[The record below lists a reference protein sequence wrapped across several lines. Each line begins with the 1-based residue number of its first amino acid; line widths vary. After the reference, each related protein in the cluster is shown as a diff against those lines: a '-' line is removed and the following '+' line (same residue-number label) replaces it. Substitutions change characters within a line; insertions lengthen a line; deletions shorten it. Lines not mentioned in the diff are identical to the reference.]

1 MACLLAILAYRAVDA
16 FSYFADGVVVHTTER
31 VLVGGAFHENGDGRI
46 HAAGHTVGRRKE
58 RVVAGGGGTE
68 RVRTRIAVWIGE
80 ILRVEHHAHNGQF
93 GGEARRLVVRFTR
106 IGHPCGT
113 FAILRVRFSRIGH
126 LGPVF
131 THLVVRFCRIGH
143 RRSGSRRRRRILRR
157 HRNMVALFVA
167 GILDEFTRHR
177 NLAGLFRHTATLQI

>member
-1 MACLLAILAYRAVDA
+1 MACLLAILAYLPVDA
-16 FSYFADGVVVHTTER
+16 VSYFADGVIVHVTER
-31 VLVGGAFHENGDGRI
+31 VLVGGAFHENGDGRV

-80 ILRVEHHAHNGQF
+80 ILRVKHHAHNSQF
-93 GGEARRLVVRFTR
+93 SGEARCL
-106 IGHPCGT
+106 I
-113 FAILRVRFSRIGH
+113 
-126 LGPVF
+126 
-131 THLVVRFCRIGH
+131 VRFCRIGH